1 MHARAPYATHLTS
14 GWCTIST
21 PMLYPTTHMVVT
33 WCGCD
38 LNAAAA
44 VRFSLFNRGGPEGFA
59 ASVFP
64 STMESIVTLAWTPR
78 QLHSHSVR
86 RTCGQV
92 GTEQTQQGALA
103 KRVF

>member
-1 MHARAPYATHLTS
+1 
-14 GWCTIST
+14 
-21 PMLYPTTHMVVT
+21 MLYPTTHMVVT

>member
-1 MHARAPYATHLTS
+1 MHLGKTQCWAKGGGDASP
-14 GWCTIST
+14 GID
-21 PMLYPTTHMVVT
+21 
-33 WCGCD
+33 D